1 MFAIGYKSSN
11 EVVRILIVMALKKDQ
26 WFNEKQ

>member
-1 MFAIGYKSSN
+1 MFAIGYKPSN